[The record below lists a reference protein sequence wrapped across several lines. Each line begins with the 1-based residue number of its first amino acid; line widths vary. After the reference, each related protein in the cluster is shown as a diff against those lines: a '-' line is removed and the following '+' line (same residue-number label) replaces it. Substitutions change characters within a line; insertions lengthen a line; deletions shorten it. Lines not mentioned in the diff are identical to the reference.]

1 MLTEQQVNQVLNA
14 WDFLEFSNSYRSS
27 YYNRGLLTPDAVNA
41 QMKNITMNP
50 MEATLDGIEKALAN
64 PKSSEDILMS
74 YSESLENQNMYYK
87 RMLRYL
93 PDMACFNLVFDPINA
108 YTDEDM
114 NSKEMKEDL
123 RILDDFIS
131 RFDFKQEFQL
141 VLRQMFRQG
150 VYYGV
155 LRFDG
160 ERYTLQKL
168 PHKYYKKKKKFSN
181 GLKIKYD
188 KK

>member
-1 MLTEQQVNQVLNA
+1 MLTEEQVNQVLNA

-123 RILDDFIS
+123 QKQIEDDNSEVVNVENSEENTHIQENLEHDIQENPVQEINNNEENIKEDTADAIS
-131 RFDFKQEFQL
+131 ENDE
-141 VLRQMFRQG
+141 
-150 VYYGV
+150 
-155 LRFDG
+155 
-160 ERYTLQKL
+160 
-168 PHKYYKKKKKFSN
+168 
-181 GLKIKYD
+181 
-188 KK
+188 

>member
-1 MLTEQQVNQVLNA
+1 
-14 WDFLEFSNSYRSS
+14 
-27 YYNRGLLTPDAVNA
+27 
-41 QMKNITMNP
+41 MNP

-123 RILDDFIS
+123 QILDDFIS

-155 LRFDG
+155 LRSDG
-160 ERYTLQKL
+160 ERYLVVFLMVFYSTM
-168 PHKYYKKKKKFSN
+168 
-181 GLKIKYD
+181 I
-188 KK
+188 

>member
-1 MLTEQQVNQVLNA
+1 MLTEEQVNQVLNA

-87 RMLRYL
+87 RSLDIFQIWLALIWCLTLLMLTL
-93 PDMACFNLVFDPINA
+93 
-108 YTDEDM
+108 
-114 NSKEMKEDL
+114 MK
-123 RILDDFIS
+123 I
-131 RFDFKQEFQL
+131 
-141 VLRQMFRQG
+141 
-150 VYYGV
+150 
-155 LRFDG
+155 
-160 ERYTLQKL
+160 
-168 PHKYYKKKKKFSN
+168 
-181 GLKIKYD
+181 
-188 KK
+188 